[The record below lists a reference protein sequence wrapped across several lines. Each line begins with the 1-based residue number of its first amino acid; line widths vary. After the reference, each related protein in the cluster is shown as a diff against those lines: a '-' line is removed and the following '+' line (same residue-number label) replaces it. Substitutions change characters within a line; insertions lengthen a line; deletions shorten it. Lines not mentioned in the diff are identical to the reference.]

1 MRLLT
6 RLKVLLDFL
15 GFLLVSTGGTLSAIG
30 TLLVLARVG
39 LEHSSPVTP
48 VEWLALLVIS
58 GVLGTIMIGGGVL
71 LLSKSRDD

>member
-15 GFLLVSTGGTLSAIG
+15 GFLLVSTGGTLCAIG

-39 LEHSSPVTP
+39 MGHSAPGYA

-58 GVLGTIMIGGGVL
+58 GVSGTIMIGGGVL
-71 LLSKSRDD
+71 LLSKSTQD